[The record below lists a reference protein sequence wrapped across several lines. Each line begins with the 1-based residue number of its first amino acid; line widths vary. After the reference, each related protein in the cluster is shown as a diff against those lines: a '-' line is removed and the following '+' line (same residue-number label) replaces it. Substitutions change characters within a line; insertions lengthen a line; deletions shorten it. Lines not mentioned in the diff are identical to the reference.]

1 MAECLFVAERFEGFG
16 GGREAGGEEGANFV
30 EEAAAPHCLATVIE
44 MCVERFAGRVEG
56 EDEGVV
62 TG

>member
-1 MAECLFVAERFEGFG
+1 MAEGLFVAESFEGFG

-44 MCVERFAGRVEG
+44 M
-56 EDEGVV
+56 
-62 TG
+62 